1 MKNVITV
8 YHGSVNEIETFR
20 SHVIY
25 ATVNREDALQYA
37 KMVDDGC
44 GNACADLNSDG
55 GFLYSAQIEVE
66 SMEIEEDF
74 DCLDCGGYGSN
85 IDNYTM
91 PVVFNP
97 ESGYL
102 FIKNAA
108 SIAWVAA

>member
-1 MKNVITV
+1 METLTV
-8 YHGSVNEIETFR
+8 YHGSVNEIENFR

-25 ATVNREDALQYA
+25 ASVNRQDALQYA
-37 KMVDDGC
+37 KMVDNGC
-44 GNACADLNSDG
+44 GEFVADINSDG
-55 GFLYSAQIEVE
+55 GFMYTTTI
-66 SMEIEEDF
+66 SMDQVEIEEDF

-85 IDNYTM
+85 IDNYSM

-108 SIAWVAA
+108 SLVWVAI